1 MDAKAIGLLITKLR
15 KKCGLTQLQLAEKLN
30 ISDSRS
36 VSNAIY
42 RIRKK
47 LKSILLEKN

>member
-1 MDAKAIGLLITKLR
+1 MYVSGMSAAEMANKLDSN
-15 KKCGLTQLQLAEKLN
+15 EK
-30 ISDSRS
+30 S

-47 LKSILLEKN
+47 LKTIIKNNTD

>member
-1 MDAKAIGLLITKLR
+1 MYVSGMSVS
-15 KKCGLTQLQLAEKLN
+15 E
-30 ISDSRS
+30 ISRAVSADSKS

-47 LKSILLEKN
+47 LRETLGESSKR